1 MNIRIVIGLAV
12 AVCVLL
18 CLSVSACSK
27 KPAFVSVDADIF
39 ALEIVKDNVQLLDVR
54 TAEEFAQGRI
64 PSAINMDVNA
74 ENFDEMIKSLDKN
87 KTVALYCRSGRRSKV
102 AAEKV
107 AKAGYRVIELNE
119 GILSWKGD
127 IER

>member
-1 MNIRIVIGLAV
+1 MNTRIIWGLLA

-18 CLSVSACSK
+18 CLTVSACSK
-27 KPAFVSVDADIF
+27 KPKFVSVDADTF

-87 KTVALYCRSGRRSKV
+87 KTVALYCRSGRRSKI

>member
-1 MNIRIVIGLAV
+1 MNIRIVWGLV
-12 AVCVLL
+12 AAALLL
-18 CLSVSACSK
+18 CLGMSACSK
-27 KPAFVSVDADIF
+27 KLKFVSVDADTF
-39 ALEIVKDNVQLLDVR
+39 AVEIAKENVQLLDVR
-54 TAEEFAQGRI
+54 TAEEFAQAHI

-87 KTVALYCRSGRRSKV
+87 KTVALYCRSGRRSKI